1 MEKIN
6 YFEKIEIGNNIQ
18 NSKEKISTEEE
29 NQQQNK
35 KLQDAK
41 SLSELNCSIS
51 TNNSNNN
58 LSTDNSNNNLS
69 TDNSNN
75 KIEDLKNEYKIDKA
89 DKIAQTNKKL
99 NCELNFEYLDEIYM
113 NLILDEKILKLK
125 INQNY
130 MEKQNDIND
139 QMRAILVDWLIEVHY
154 HFHLKR
160 KTLFQAILILDLYL
174 SNKIIQKINLQLL
187 GIASLLISFKEN
199 ENTSL
204 NLEEFIK
211 ITDNAYTKNELI
223 KMEMNVLKTLHFEI
237 LYPTSEEF
245 YNILSKVFNFNKT
258 QHHLGEYFIDSS
270 LVDYNMLK
278 YKPSTI
284 AIACA
289 YIVMKFYKLKGYKI
303 LYLSK
308 NICGDSTEKI
318 IKECTKKLC
327 CLVKYLSKSSLKGA
341 KEKYSSEEYDK
352 ISSLCED

>member
-6 YFEKIEIGNNIQ
+6 YLEKIEIGSNFQ
-18 NSKEKISTEEE
+18 NTEEKISSEEK
-29 NQQQNK
+29 NKQQNK
-35 KLQDAK
+35 KLENTK
-41 SLSELNCSIS
+41 SFSELNCSIS
-51 TNNSNNN
+51 TNYSNNN
-58 LSTDNSNNNLS
+58 LSTDNSINNLN
-69 TDNSNN
+69 NSNI
-75 KIEDLKNEYKIDKA
+75 KLEDTNTAFKIDKVN
-89 DKIAQTNKKL
+89 KITKQNKKCDYL
-99 NCELNFEYLDEIYM
+99 FNFEYLDEIYI
-113 NLILDEKILKLK
+113 NLILDEKTLKLK
-125 INQNY
+125 IDQNY
-130 MEKQNDIND
+130 MKRQNYINN
-139 QMRAILVDWLIEVHY
+139 QMRAILVDWLIEVHN
-154 HFHLKR
+154 HLHLKR

-174 SNKIIQKINLQLL
+174 SLKVIQKVYFQLL
-187 GIASLLISFKEN
+187 GVASLLISFKEN
-199 ENTSL
+199 ENY
-204 NLEEFIK
+204 NLDLETFIK
-211 ITDNAYTKNELI
+211 ITDNAYTTSELI
-223 KMEMNVLKTLHFEI
+223 KMEKDVLLTLHFEI